1 MIISIQGKATT
12 DMDAQRFGRYEV
24 LGEIGRGSMGV
35 VYRARDPLI
44 EREVAIKTVPLGLGV
59 DPSRRASYLSR
70 LRREALAAGRLSHP
84 NIVVVYDV
92 GEEGE
97 SFYLAMELLRGQSL
111 DKIIRSG
118 RRFSPS
124 DAAEI
129 LSPIAEALDHA
140 HSKQVIHRD
149 IKPSNLFITE
159 DGTVKVTDF
168 GIAKLPLTSLTGEG
182 RIVGSPSYM
191 SPEQVR
197 GEPVDARSD
206 VFSLGVVLYIVLTG
220 KKPFGGGEVPDIVYR
235 IVHEDPPP
243 PSQIDMKLPESL
255 DLPVIKALAKDPRMR
270 YPSAGAMMRAVRES
284 LQGAAASPRTR
295 RTGGEM
301 SAEDSTGE
309 VRRPAT
315 LINRFRD
322 EDSRDGFSKIEAVFQ
337 EITSEVRSGRLQGFR
352 KKKKRK
358 SK

>member
-1 MIISIQGKATT
+1 
-12 DMDAQRFGRYEV
+12 
-24 LGEIGRGSMGV
+24 

-44 EREVAIKTVPLGLGV
+44 EREVAIKTVPLGLGL

-97 SFYLAMELLRGQSL
+97 SFYMAMELLRGQSL
-111 DKIIRSG
+111 DKALRSG
-118 RRFSPS
+118 KRFSPP
-124 DAAEI
+124 DAADV
-129 LSPIAEALDHA
+129 LSPVADALDHA

-149 IKPSNLFITE
+149 VKPSNLFITE

-235 IVHEDPPP
+235 IIHEDPPP
-243 PSQIDMKLPESL
+243 PSRVVVSLPESV
-255 DLPVIKALAKDPRMR
+255 DLPVVKALAKDPRMR
-270 YPSAGAMMRAVRES
+270 YSSAGAMMRAFREAIK
-284 LQGAAASPRTR
+284 GVAASPK
-295 RTGGEM
+295 
-301 SAEDSTGE
+301 SARAGEDSSGSGTGE
-309 VRRPAT
+309 ARRPST
-315 LINRFRD
+315 LIDRFRD
-322 EDSRDGFSKIEAVFQ
+322 EGSKDGFSKIDAVFQ
-337 EITSEVRSGRLQGFR
+337 EITSEVRSGRLQGFG

-358 SK
+358 TK